1 MTKFAVGDIVV
12 DHYATFTDAN
22 TGRVRL
28 ADYLAMVAA
37 PAVLGLAVWRRGAH
51 LDGVPELLAGVGV
64 LTGGLFAL
72 LLQVFPL
79 AERLTTDP
87 RLSGQL
93 RLRQLVDELEANAS
107 YAVLVGL
114 VVTGLLAGIAA
125 FTSDD
130 EEVSAVMSGLALG
143 LLGHWLLTSLMTVKR
158 IRAVYRGLR

>member
-1 MTKFAVGDIVV
+1 MTKFAVGDIVQ
-12 DHYATFTDAN
+12 DHFATFIDAR
-22 TGRVRL
+22 TGKPRVS
-28 ADYLAMVAA
+28 DYAAMVAVPLLVGA
-37 PAVLGLAVWRRGAH
+37 FVWRKQAH

-87 RLSGQL
+87 RLGGQL
-93 RLRQLVDELEANAS
+93 RLRQLLDELEANAS

-125 FTSDD
+125 FTS
-130 EEVSAVMSGLALG
+130 EGERVSSVASGVAIALLA
-143 LLGHWLLTSLMTVKR
+143 HWLLTSLMTVKR
-158 IRAVYRGLR
+158 IRAVYAAFR

>member
-22 TGRVRL
+22 TGRPRM
-28 ADYLAMVAA
+28 ADYVAMLLVPAA
-37 PAVLGLAVWRRGAH
+37 VGAFVWHRGAH

-87 RLSGQL
+87 RLGGQL

-107 YAVLVGL
+107 YAVLMGL
-114 VVTGLLAGIAA
+114 VTTGVLAGIAA
-125 FTSDD
+125 FTS
-130 EEVSAVMSGLALG
+130 EGEAVSAVASGVTVG
-143 LLGHWLLTSLMTVKR
+143 LLVHWLLTSLMTVKR